1 MQGLEESVSRV
12 ATGDQDQYLTFKL
25 GEEEFGIEILR
36 VQEIKG
42 WTSPTPIPNA
52 PPWFKG
58 VMNLRGTVVPVVDLR
73 ALFAMPSVECTR
85 FTVVIVVNVGTRVA
99 GLVVDAVSDVLDV
112 PARDVVPAPDMGRAV
127 DTRYL
132 TGIAKSNERL
142 VSLLAMDHVLGSQ
155 EFDEALA
162 A

>member
-25 GEEEFGIEILR
+25 GGEEFGIEILR

-52 PPWFKG
+52 PSWFKG

-73 ALFAMPSVECTR
+73 AMFGMPAVECTR

-112 PARDVVPAPDMGRAV
+112 PSRDVVPAPDMGRAV

-132 TGIAKSNERL
+132 TGIAKSNDRL
-142 VSLLAMDHVLGSQ
+142 VSLLAVEHVLGS
-155 EFDEALA
+155 ETFEATLVA
-162 A
+162 